1 MKKLI
6 RLSLL
11 AIAFLAVNM
20 EAVEAQKFGY
30 LSSQAILAEM
40 SEVQQMN
47 ANLQTLGTQ
56 LQKKG
61 QNMLAAYKEKESN
74 AMRKKERGELSPVE
88 EETVLQELQ
97 KEQEEILKFEK
108 EMQQNLADKEQELLK
123 PIYEKVNVAIQE
135 VATENGFQMIF
146 EAGVLLWAEDSADVS
161 NLVKAKLGL

>member
-11 AIAFLAVNM
+11 ALAFLAVKI

-40 SEVQQMN
+40 PEVQLMN

-61 QNMLAAYKEKESN
+61 QGMLAAYKEKEAN
-74 AMRKKERGELSPVE
+74 AMRKKERGEMSPLE
-88 EETVLQELQ
+88 EQTVLEELQ
-97 KEQEEILKFEK
+97 KEQESIIQFEQN
-108 EMQQNLADKEQELLK
+108 MQKDLSEKEQELLK
-123 PIYEKVNVAIQE
+123 PIYDKVNTAIKQVAQE
-135 VATENGFQMIF
+135 GGYEMIF
-146 EAGVLLWAEDSADVS
+146 EAGVLLWAEESTDVS
-161 NLVKAKLGL
+161 ALVKAKLGL